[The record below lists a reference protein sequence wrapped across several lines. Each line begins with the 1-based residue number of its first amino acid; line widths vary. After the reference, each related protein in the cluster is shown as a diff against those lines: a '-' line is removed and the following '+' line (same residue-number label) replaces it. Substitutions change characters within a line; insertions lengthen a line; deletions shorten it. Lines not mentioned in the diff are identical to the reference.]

1 MNPNYSETY
10 SLSAVGEHCP
20 GSLRRGLVKTSSSL
34 LLMQSLLLLL
44 HFPIQNA
51 FYLPNTMKGIAAFVG
66 LLYRWNISVVAK
78 WFLLWAF
85 YRLWY
90 CLLRG
95 ESGSFT
101 PDFSLWFPLWRAN
114 KNTSSRIWASSSKA
128 LRFWWMVLDHL
139 KRPVNK
145 AEPFRYMP
153 SEPEPLWWST
163 DSQKYHCWHYCGAS
177 WETRAEAFLLYYFQ
191 LSLEC
196 AAVNTL
202 FTNTFT
208 SSSSLVPV
216 WCWFTFV
223 LKKDTVICAEMIG
236 LSTVFSVLCCL
247 RGQKTSYDDY

>member
-1 MNPNYSETY
+1 
-10 SLSAVGEHCP
+10 
-20 GSLRRGLVKTSSSL
+20 
-34 LLMQSLLLLL
+34 
-44 HFPIQNA
+44 
-51 FYLPNTMKGIAAFVG
+51 MKRIAAFIG
-66 LLYRWNISVVAK
+66 LLHRWNVSVVTQ

-90 CLLRG
+90 CLLLTAQGDWKFHTR
-95 ESGSFT
+95 FL
-101 PDFSLWFPLWRAN
+101 SLVPSVQSQQ
-114 KNTSSRIWASSSKA
+114 KH
-128 LRFWWMVLDHL
+128 VLQDLSQPFKSAEILMDGVRHL
-139 KRPVNK
+139 KRHVNK
-145 AEPFRYMP
+145 AESFRYTP

-196 AAVNTL
+196 VAVNML

-216 WCWFTFV
+216 WCWLTFV

-236 LSTVFSVLCCL
+236 FSTVFSVLCCL